1 MVGAPGAGSLAL
13 ASDPTVMGIGGFM
26 GSDLAPI
33 LQQFQAYVAAYQVH
47 YFTPSS
53 GPAAVLVIVWNLL
66 ATGALYD
73 DPGAIAQHKRNDE
86 QPRCRA
92 IRQLEAL
99 GSQVTVKRRQG
110 DAT

>member
-1 MVGAPGAGSLAL
+1 
-13 ASDPTVMGIGGFM
+13 
-26 GSDLAPI
+26 
-33 LQQFQAYVAAYQVH
+33 
-47 YFTPSS
+47 
-53 GPAAVLVIVWNLL
+53 VIVWNLL